1 MLCSIHVVERQESI
15 VPVCLRGRITSFCG
29 DFMEMTFE
37 WDLKRAVFIC
47 RIHSFQ
53 MKQMFGAEAKRKER
67 EECA

>member
-1 MLCSIHVVERQESI
+1 MFCSIRAAQRQESI
-15 VPVCLRGRITSFCG
+15 VPICLRGRITSFCG

-37 WDLKRAVFIC
+37 WDLKKAVFIC

-53 MKQMFGAEAKRKER
+53 MKQILGAEAKRKES